1 MERLLIRVLQMSLA
15 GSAVILGI
23 LLLRL
28 VLRRAPGRFR
38 YLLWSAAAFRLCV
51 PVTLP
56 SPISL
61 FRLFRGSAVGGADYT
76 PVGIVQPLENA
87 VPAVKGGAGVS
98 SPVITTESAA
108 VSSSFP
114 WLRLF
119 AWVWLWVLAGLLVY
133 SLVSALLLRRRLQK
147 AVRLEGRVYQADRI
161 GTPFLMGLFRP
172 RIYVPWGLE
181 GKDLDYAL
189 AHEQVHLR
197 RGDHWWRLLAW
208 LILCVHWFD
217 PLCWLAYL
225 FMGRDMEVSCDEA
238 VLERFGDVRR
248 EYSET
253 LLHIAGGKRLS
264 YPAPPAFG
272 ESGVVGRVRN
282 VLRWKRAK
290 GWVTVTALCL
300 CLLFIAACA
309 TDPAVSGKLNLNPDG
324 TLGKLAWGMS
334 PVEAK
339 ALDSRLKTPES
350 TDPVH
355 DFLLLEGVNI
365 LGHTGDALLTFGKY
379 SLEGDLHMDPEGTPV
394 LISIRLVFPGEVSV
408 TDALTGLF
416 GEPEKH
422 ALSLNHDPDVENGL
436 FRPWF
441 DPREMPEDQWY
452 WHSEE
457 TVLDLVPLEH
467 LRITYPNA
475 AEQIW
480 ASRVSPEDYWL
491 QTAWYARF
499 AYEAYVDVREDGDT
513 KKTYVTISGDAPAFR
528 RYLAAEYGKMT
539 NGKS

>member
-15 GSAVILGI
+15 GGAVILGI

-61 FRLFRGSAVGGADYT
+61 FRLFRGGAVGGGDYT

-87 VPAVKGGAGVS
+87 VPALRGGTVS
-98 SPVITTESAA
+98 APVAAAQTAA
-108 VSSSFP
+108 VPSPFP
-114 WLRLF
+114 WLRLL
-119 AWVWLWVLAGLLVY
+119 AWVWLGVLAGLLAY
-133 SLVSALLLRRRLQK
+133 SLVSALLLRRRLAG
-147 AVRLEGRVYQADRI
+147 AVRLEGRVYQADGI
-161 GTPFLMGLFRP
+161 GTPFLMGFFHP
-172 RIYVPWGLE
+172 RIYIPWGLE

-189 AHEQVHLR
+189 AHERVHLR

-248 EYSET
+248 EYSES

-264 YPAPPAFG
+264 SPAPPAFG
-272 ESGVVGRVRN
+272 ESSVVSRVRN

-309 TDPAVSGKLNLNPDG
+309 TDPVVSGKLNLNPDG
-324 TLGKLAWGMS
+324 TLGKFTWGMS
-334 PVEAK
+334 PAEAK

-350 TDPVH
+350 TDPIH
-355 DFLLLEGVNI
+355 DFLLLEGVNV
-365 LGHTGDALLTFGKY
+365 LGHTGNALLTFCKY

-422 ALSLNHDPDVENGL
+422 ALSLNHDPDVKNGL

-441 DPREMPEDQWY
+441 DPRELPEDRWY
-452 WHSEE
+452 WHSGE

>member
-61 FRLFRGSAVGGADYT
+61 FRLFRGRAVGGRDYT
-76 PVGIVQPLENA
+76 PVGLLQPLEKA
-87 VPAVKGGAGVS
+87 VPAVRTG
-98 SPVITTESAA
+98 AA
-108 VSSSFP
+108 VSSPALAAQTAAAPLPFP

-119 AWVWLWVLAGLLVY
+119 AWVWLGVLAGLLAY
-133 SLVSALLLRRRLQK
+133 SLVTALLLRRRLAG
-147 AVRLEGRVYQADRI
+147 AVWLEGRVYEADRI
-161 GTPFLMGLFRP
+161 GSPFLMGLFRP
-172 RIYVPWGLE
+172 RIYIPRGLE
-181 GKDLDYAL
+181 GKDLDCVL

-197 RGDHWWRLLAW
+197 RGDPWWRLLAW
-208 LILCVHWFD
+208 LILCVHWYN

-238 VLERFGDVRR
+238 VLERYGDMRR
-248 EYSET
+248 EYCES
-253 LLHIAGGKRLS
+253 LLHIAGGKGLS
-264 YPAPPAFG
+264 SPAPPAFG
-272 ESGVVGRVRN
+272 EAGVVRRVRN

-309 TDPAVSGKLNLNPDG
+309 TDPVSGTLALNPDG
-324 TLGKLAWGMS
+324 TLGKFAWGMS
-334 PVEAK
+334 PKEAK
-339 ALDSRLKTPES
+339 ALDSRLKMPEF

-355 DFLLLEGVNI
+355 DFLVLKDVEI

-379 SLEGDLHMDPEGTPV
+379 SLEGDLHMDGEGTPI
-394 LISIRLVFPGEVSV
+394 LTSIRLVFPGEVHV

-422 ALSLNHDPDVENGL
+422 ALSLNHDPEVKNGL

-441 DPREMPEDQWY
+441 DPRELPEDQWY
-452 WHSEE
+452 WHSQE
-457 TVLDLVPLEH
+457 TVLDLVPMEQ

-480 ASRVSPEDYWL
+480 AKRGTAEEYWL
-491 QTAWYARF
+491 QAAWYARF
-499 AYEAYVDVREDGDT
+499 AYEAHVDIREDGGGKHT
-513 KKTYVTISGDAPAFR
+513 QVTLSGDAPAFR
-528 RYLAAEYGKMT
+528 RYLAGEYRKLM